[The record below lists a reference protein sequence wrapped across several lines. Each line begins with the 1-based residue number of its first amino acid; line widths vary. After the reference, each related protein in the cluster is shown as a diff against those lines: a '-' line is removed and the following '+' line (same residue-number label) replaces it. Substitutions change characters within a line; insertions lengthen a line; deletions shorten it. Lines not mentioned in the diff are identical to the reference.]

1 MQLALRGAPAIEQW
15 RRDNPNE
22 RLDFKGA
29 SLSSHKLNRADLS
42 YADLSDADLSGIHL
56 VEANLSKANLS
67 RSGCR
72 MGRLANAVITDA
84 NLTNTILQK
93 AVLIGAD
100 LKGAHLAGADLR
112 GADLA
117 GADLETAN
125 LDGAKLGEANLKGA
139 NLSGADLNRAD
150 LSYADLTDA
159 NLEGAN
165 LGKAIFFGSTFNA
178 TRLTDAILFH
188 TAFGDCDLSQVIGL
202 DQLRHVGPS
211 VIGLDTISR
220 TPIKLP
226 EPFLRGTGMPEELID
241 TRPSQ
246 DAASHYTCFIS
257 YFSKDREFAQKL
269 SSDLQNRGVR
279 CWAFPADA
287 KVGRWV
293 PETASSSELG
303 LWVTADVEKG
313 ILYYDKLVVVLSDHS
328 LANEHLREEFTR
340 GAKKQ
345 SDSGQWV
352 MKPVTIS
359 DLSYDDRNRNV
370 KLLGLTGYRMFDFR
384 GWESATE
391 YAAALEELLASLE
404 EDIPASEAINSPE

>member
-1 MQLALRGAPAIEQW
+1 MQLALRGAPAIERW
-15 RRDNPNE
+15 RLDNPNE

-29 SLSSHKLNRADLS
+29 SLSSQKLNRSDLS

-72 MGRLANAVITDA
+72 MGRLANAIMAEA

-93 AVLIGAD
+93 AVLTGAD
-100 LKGAHLAGADLR
+100 LKGAHLPGADLR

-117 GADLETAN
+117 GADLERAS

-165 LGKAIFFGSTFNA
+165 LGKAIFFRPTLSA
-178 TRLTDAILFH
+178 TRMTDAILFH
-188 TAFGDCDLSQVIGL
+188 TVFGDCDLSQAIGL

-220 TPIKLP
+220 TPAKLP
-226 EPFLRGTGMPEELID
+226 ESFLRGAGTPEELID
-241 TRPSQ
+241 AGPSR
-246 DAASHYTCFIS
+246 DAVGHYTCFVS

-269 SSDLQNRGVR
+269 CLDLQGRGVR

-313 ILYYDKLVVVLSDHS
+313 ILYYDKLVVVLSDYS
-328 LANEHLREEFTR
+328 LANEHLREEFNK

-359 DLSYDDRNRNV
+359 DLTYDERNRNV
-370 KLLGLTGYRMFDFR
+370 KLLGLAGYRLFDFR
-384 GWESATE
+384 GWETGTE
-391 YAAALEELLASLE
+391 YAAALEQLLANLE
-404 EDIPASEAINSPE
+404 EDIPASDAVNDPE

>member
-56 VEANLSKANLS
+56 VEANLSKADLS

-72 MGRLANAVITDA
+72 MGRLANAVMTEA
-84 NLTNTILQK
+84 NLTNTIFQK
-93 AVLIGAD
+93 AVLSGAD

-112 GADLA
+112 GADLT
-117 GADLETAN
+117 GADLERAN
-125 LDGAKLGEANLKGA
+125 LDGAKLGEANLKSA

-150 LSYADLTDA
+150 LSYADLTGA

-165 LGKAIFFGSTFNA
+165 LGKATLFRPTLSA
-178 TRLTDAILFH
+178 TKLTDAILFH
-188 TAFGDCDLSQVIGL
+188 TAFGDCDLSGAVGL

-211 VIGLDTISR
+211 AIGLDTIYR
-220 TPIKLP
+220 TPNSLP
-226 EPFLRGTGMPEELID
+226 EVFLRGVGTPEQFID
-241 TRPSQ
+241 AGPSH
-246 DAASHYTCFIS
+246 DARRHYTCFIS
-257 YFSKDREFAQKL
+257 YFSRDREFAQKL
-269 SSDLQNRGVR
+269 CLDLQIRGVR
-279 CWAFPADA
+279 CWTFPADA

-293 PETASSSELG
+293 PETTSSSELG
-303 LWVTADVEKG
+303 LWVTGDVEKG
-313 ILYYDKLVVVLSDHS
+313 ILYYDKLVVVLSDYS
-328 LANEHLREEFTR
+328 LANEHLREEFNR

-345 SDSGQWV
+345 SDTGRWV

-359 DLSYDDRNRNV
+359 DLAYDEKNRNV
-370 KLLGLTGYRMFDFR
+370 KLLGLTGYRLFDFR
-384 GWESATE
+384 GWEGEKE
-391 YAAALEELLASLE
+391 YAAALEELMANLS
-404 EDIPASEAINSPE
+404 EDIPASEAVN

>member
-1 MQLALRGAPAIEQW
+1 MQLALRGAPAIQQW
-15 RRDNPNE
+15 RQDNPNE

-72 MGRLANAVITDA
+72 MGRLTNAVITDA
-84 NLTNTILQK
+84 DLTNTILQK
-93 AVLIGAD
+93 AVLVGAD
-100 LKGAHLAGADLR
+100 LRGAHLAGADLR

-117 GADLETAN
+117 GADLETAS

-165 LGKAIFFGSTFNA
+165 LGKAIFFSSTLNA

-220 TPIKLP
+220 TPITLP
-226 EPFLRGTGMPEELID
+226 EAFLRGTGTPEDLIA
-241 TRPSQ
+241 TRQSQ
-246 DAASHYTCFIS
+246 DAVGHYTCFIS

-269 SSDLQNRGVR
+269 SLDLQSRGVR

-345 SDSGQWV
+345 NDTGQWV

-359 DLSYDDRNRNV
+359 DLAYDDRNRNV
-370 KLLGLTGYRMFDFR
+370 KLLGLTGVPDVRLPR
-384 GWESATE
+384 VG
-391 YAAALEELLASLE
+391 
-404 EDIPASEAINSPE
+404 N

>member
-29 SLSSHKLNRADLS
+29 SLSSHKLNRANLS

-72 MGRLANAVITDA
+72 MGRLSNAVMTDA
-84 NLTNTILQK
+84 DLTNTILQK
-93 AVLIGAD
+93 AVLVGAD
-100 LKGAHLAGADLR
+100 LRGAHLAGADLR

-117 GADLETAN
+117 GADLETAS

-165 LGKAIFFGSTFNA
+165 LGKSIFFGSTFNA

-188 TAFGDCDLSQVIGL
+188 TTFGDCDLSQVVGL
-202 DQLRHVGPS
+202 DNLRHVGPS

-226 EPFLRGTGMPEELID
+226 ESFLRGTGTPEQLID

-246 DAASHYTCFIS
+246 DGASHYTCFIS

-269 SSDLQNRGVR
+269 SLDLQVRGVR

-345 SDSGQWV
+345 SDSGRWV

-359 DLSYDDRNRNV
+359 DLAYDEKNRNV

-384 GWESATE
+384 SWETDTG
-391 YAAALEELLASLE
+391 YAAALEELLASLST
-404 EDIPASEAINSPE
+404 DIPASEAAISPD